1 MKFKKKYLIND
12 TQIGLLYKDQQFQK
26 VMNTGTHNYWDW
38 QNRLT
43 LQSVNIANTLTE
55 GVTKEILYLA
65 EIHAAAFADYLQTW
79 ETGEHEIGLVYQ
91 QGILRD
97 IKAPGQRGAY
107 WKQQQAINIVKLEIS
122 KDFAVTNQLMRILAS
137 VREPLLS
144 RAAISSVMVAT
155 VAEGHTGFLIVDG
168 TTIATLQPGL
178 HMWWKY
184 NRVIEVKQFDLRLQ
198 NMEVNGQE
206 ILTKDRVS
214 LRVNLSAIWQITHAE
229 IAKRELADVKDYLY
243 RELQLALRTIV
254 STQTLDELLADKNS
268 LNQQVLAI
276 VAQKSMDYGIAL
288 KSVGARD
295 IILPGEMKAI
305 LTQVVE
311 AQKIAEANLI
321 KRQEETQATRS
332 LHNTAKVMEGNPVLL
347 RLKELE
353 VLEKITGKINTLN
366 VYGGLDGV
374 MNDLVRITDRTA
386 KV

>member
-1 MKFKKKYLIND
+1 MKLKKKYVISDSQL
-12 TQIGLLYKDQQFQK
+12 GVLFKDQQFQQLLT
-26 VMNTGTHNYWDW
+26 TGTHEFWDW
-38 QNRLT
+38 KNQLT
-43 LQSVNIANTLTE
+43 VQSVNIANTLNE
-55 GVTKEILYLA
+55 GVSKDILYLA
-65 EIHAAAFADYLQTW
+65 ELYPTAFAEYLHQW

-107 WKQQQAINIVKLEIS
+107 WKQQSLISLEKLDISENLAIPDKL
-122 KDFAVTNQLMRILAS
+122 
-137 VREPLLS
+137 VRVLSGARDPLLS
-144 RAAISSVMVAT
+144 RAAMAAIAVST
-155 VAEGHTGFLIVDG
+155 VAEGHTGFLMVDG
-168 TTIATLQPGL
+168 TTSRSLQPGL

-184 NRVIEVKQFDLRLQ
+184 NRTIEVKQFDLRLQ

-214 LRVNLSAIWQITHAE
+214 LRINLSAVWQIVHAE
-229 IAKRELADVKDYLY
+229 IVKRELADSKDYLY

-276 VAQKSMDYGIAL
+276 VSEKAAQYGISL

-311 AQKIAEANLI
+311 AQKLAEANLI

-353 VLEKITGKINTLN
+353 VLEKITSRINTLN

-374 MNDLVRITDRTA
+374 MNDLVKITDRTKKA
-386 KV
+386 

>member
-1 MKFKKKYLIND
+1 MKLKKKYIITD
-12 TQIGLLYKDQQFQK
+12 AQIGLLFKEQQLQK
-26 VMNTGTHNYWDW
+26 LLPAGAYHFWDW
-38 QNRLT
+38 KNEYA
-43 LQSVNIANTLTE
+43 LQSINITNTLNE
-55 GVTKEILYLA
+55 GVSKEVLYLA
-65 EIHAAAFADYLQTW
+65 DIYPDMFSTFLHTW

-91 QGILRD
+91 QGVLRD

-107 WKQQQAINIVKLEIS
+107 WKLHQSVSVEKIDIS
-122 KDFAVTNQLMRILAS
+122 NDFTLSAPLMRSLSNA
-137 VREPLLS
+137 REPLLS
-144 RAAISSVMVAT
+144 RAAMNAVAICN
-155 VAEGHTGFLIVDG
+155 VAEGHVGFLIIDG
-168 TTIATLQPGL
+168 TTISTLEPGM
-178 HMWWKY
+178 HMWWKF
-184 NRVIEVKQFDLRLQ
+184 NRMIEIKQFDLRLQ

-214 LRVNLSAIWQITHAE
+214 LRINLSAMWQITNAE
-229 IAKRELADVKDYLY
+229 IVKRELADAKDYLY
-243 RELQLALRTIV
+243 RELQLALRAIV

-276 VAQKSMDYGIAL
+276 VAEKSASYGITL

-311 AQKIAEANLI
+311 AQKVAEANLI

-353 VLEKITGKINTLN
+353 VLEKITARINTLN

-374 MNDLVRITDRTA
+374 MNDMVRLTDRTA
-386 KV
+386 KP